1 MAKSKA
7 VEVAA
12 KEPVVPKYQQ
22 TRGDWP
28 IVPQEKEKTVAE
40 ILAELKERDRTR

>member
-1 MAKSKA
+1 
-7 VEVAA
+7 
-12 KEPVVPKYQQ
+12 VPKYQQ